1 MQVDGTPSERNAR
14 FVLRQKKQAGF
25 TLVELLVVI
34 GIIAL
39 LISILLPALSKARAQ
54 ANTVACG
61 ANLHSMGQALMIY
74 LNDYKHYPGAYGNIG
89 TSTTGGAFGIW
100 IPRLRNVMNGNQ
112 KVFWCPQTDPSYIW
126 RKGDNTGPIATVQ
139 HEGWGYEAGEH
150 VLQRDRK
157 QFSYG
162 YNDWGTVDPYADPVS
177 GLGGDCWNAAPLT
190 VKEPNASSVR
200 SSSDCIIITDVIAKL
215 TGGWLL
221 NVDPRDTTESP
232 AKLHN
237 GGSNALYC
245 DGHVAWASQY
255 DLCCYDPKTGKMK
268 SGYDYNVVS
277 QHWNR
282 DNLAH
287 PQMP

>member
-1 MQVDGTPSERNAR
+1 MQSNGKPSSPASRV
-14 FVLRQKKQAGF
+14 VLRRNSLVGF

-61 ANLHSMGQALMIY
+61 ANLHSMGQALVIY
-74 LNDYKHYPGAYGNIG
+74 LNDYKHYPGAYGSLDGG
-89 TSTTGGAFGIW
+89 TAFGIW
-100 IPRLRNVMNGNQ
+100 APRLRNVMNGNQ
-112 KVFWCPQTDPSYIW
+112 KVFWCPQTDPNFMW
-126 RKGDNTGPIATVQ
+126 KKGENTGPVATQQ
-139 HEGWGYEAGEH
+139 HEGWGYETGER
-150 VLQRDRK
+150 VLQRDMK

-162 YNDWGTVDPYADPVS
+162 YNDWGTVDPGQDPVV
-177 GLGGDCWNAAPLT
+177 GFGGDCWNASAT
-190 VKEPNASSVR
+190 KNKEPNASVVR
-200 SSSDCIIITDVIAKL
+200 NPSDVIVVSDVLAKL
-215 TGGWLL
+215 SGAWLL
-221 NVDPRDTTESP
+221 NVDPRDRTESP

-245 DGHVAWASQY
+245 DGHVAWASQF
-255 DLCCYDPKTGKMK
+255 DLCCYDPKTGLDK
-268 SGYDYNVVS
+268 SGYAYNVVS

-282 DNLAH
+282 DNQAH

>member
-1 MQVDGTPSERNAR
+1 MQIYGKASSPAPRVVFRRNSL
-14 FVLRQKKQAGF
+14 VGF

-39 LISILLPALSKARAQ
+39 LISILLPALGKARAQ
-54 ANTVACG
+54 ANTVACA
-61 ANLHSMGQALMIY
+61 ANLHSMGQALTIY
-74 LNDYKHYPGAYGNIG
+74 LNDYKAYPGAYGNLDGKG
-89 TSTTGGAFGIW
+89 TIGAFGIW

-126 RKGDNTGPIATVQ
+126 KKGENTGAIATPL

-150 VLQRDRK
+150 VLERDRK

-162 YNDWGTVDPYADPVS
+162 YNDWGTVDPNTDPYC
-177 GLGGDCWNAAPLT
+177 GLGGDCWDPKT
-190 VKEPNASSVR
+190 RKEKEPKATAVR
-200 SSSDCIIITDVIAKL
+200 SSSECIIITDVIAKVS
-215 TGGWLL
+215 GAWLL

-232 AKLHN
+232 GRLHN

-245 DGHVAWASQY
+245 DGHAAWATQY
-255 DLCCYDPKTGKMK
+255 DLCCYDPKTGLMK
-268 SGYDYNVVS
+268 SGYAYNVVS

-282 DNLAH
+282 DNQAH